1 MFNVKKFGLMAL
13 AVGMMAAPAM
23 AAPKVGEAAPD
34 FTATDV
40 HGKEFK
46 LSDHQG
52 KTVVLEWT
60 NNECPFVVKHYGSG
74 NMQALQ
80 KEARAQGVEWI
91 SIISSAP
98 GRQGHVTDAEALKI
112 AEDKGAA
119 PTTIIR
125 DESGKVGKMYDA
137 KTTPHMFVINAE
149 GTLVYDGAI
158 DDNSSPRASTI
169 EGANNYV
176 RAALTS
182 LKDGTEI
189 ATSKTQ
195 PYGCGVKY

>member
-112 AEDKGAA
+112 AEDKGAT

-137 KTTPHMFVINAE
+137 KTTPHMFVINAK